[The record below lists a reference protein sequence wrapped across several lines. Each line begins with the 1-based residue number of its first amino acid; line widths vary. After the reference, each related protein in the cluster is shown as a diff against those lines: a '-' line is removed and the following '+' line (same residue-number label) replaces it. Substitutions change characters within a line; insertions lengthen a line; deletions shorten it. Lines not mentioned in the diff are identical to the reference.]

1 MRNSR
6 KITAVILAVVTIFSI
21 MAFSFNASADYTDVK
36 NKPAIIRSSVD
47 VRKEATTKSD
57 KVMHLNEYAFV
68 KVLDYVTK
76 DSVTWYNI
84 SANGK
89 TGYIPKTAAD
99 VIFDIGMSTATVNV
113 RKLPSTLLG
122 ERVTGVK
129 EFDGFYIHEK
139 VSNVEGDWYRITV
152 RTNILITV
160 YLSGY
165 IKAEYVELMK
175 LPASGEYN
183 AKYNESVK
191 LNITARNVP
200 KNIVMTV
207 DKTPI
212 PSTGKYEFTNA
223 VDLGQMKESK
233 EINVAFT
240 DSAGNVM
247 GNSVVKIN
255 VDSSF
260 IAKISA
266 FFSFLFSGFKWG
278 SKTIDVK

>member
-1 MRNSR
+1 MTYSR
-6 KITAVILAVVTIFSI
+6 KITAVILAVVTLFSI
-21 MAFSFNASADYTDVK
+21 MALSVNASADYTDVK
-36 NKPAIIRSSVD
+36 NKSAIISSAVD
-47 VRKEATTKSD
+47 VRKEATVKSD
-57 KVMHLNEYAFV
+57 KVMHLYEHDFV
-68 KVLDYVTK
+68 KVIDSVTK

-89 TGYIPKTAAD
+89 TGFIPKTAAD

-139 VSNVEGDWYRITV
+139 VSNAEGDWYRITV
-152 RTNILITV
+152 RTTILITV

-207 DKTPI
+207 DKTTI

-223 VDLGQMKESK
+223 VDLGQMKESR

-266 FFSFLFSGFKWG
+266 FFSFLFSGFNWG

>member
-76 DSVTWYNI
+76 DSITWYNI

-139 VSNVEGDWYRITV
+139 VSNAEGDWYRITV

-165 IKAEYVELMK
+165 IKADYVELMK

-266 FFSFLFSGFKWG
+266 FFSFLFSGFNWG

>member
-68 KVLDYVTK
+68 KILDYVTK
-76 DSVTWYNI
+76 DGATWYNI

-139 VSNVEGDWYRITV
+139 VSNAEGDWYRITV

-165 IKAEYVELMK
+165 IKADYVELMK

-191 LNITARNVP
+191 LKITARNVP
-200 KNIVMTV
+200 KNVFMTA
-207 DKTPI
+207 DKTTAK
-212 PSTGKYEFTNA
+212 SEGKYEFTQE
-223 VDLGQMKESK
+223 VDLGQMKESR

-278 SKTIDVK
+278 NKTIDVK